1 VNESIERLAHA
12 VLLPAVGGLETS
24 ELIPLLDHG
33 CRAVLLGE
41 TRTEYLARAMSAE
54 RAAAETAELIRE
66 TIAILRGHVSSE
78 LLVAVDHEV
87 VGIRRFDHLLPDDA
101 PAEGLR
107 RLGVNVALG
116 PIVDV
121 VRGENPWLSG
131 RNLGP
136 DPVVVASSGREAV
149 EEFQA
154 AGIAAVAKHYPG
166 HPVLPDDPAVAP
178 AVLRGSL
185 DGLEEPFEAVV
196 AAGVRGIM
204 LGPAVVE
211 AVDPAEAASC
221 SPSVVRRARE
231 RLGFRGT
238 LVSDDL
244 DAAGILRGR
253 TVGAAAVASLAAGA
267 DLLLVSAHVAPECA
281 EALTRA
287 VSDGR
292 IAEERLV
299 EAAASVCHLEM
310 EPSTGGRSAD
320 ASSIE

>member
-12 VLLPAVGGLETS
+12 VLLPAVAGLETS
-24 ELIPLLDHG
+24 ELIPLLDRG

-41 TRTEYLARAMSAE
+41 TRAEYLARAMSAE
-54 RAAAETAELIRE
+54 RVVVETAELVRE
-66 TIAILRGHVSSE
+66 TIATLRERASSE

-87 VGIRRFDHLLPDDA
+87 VGIRRFEHLLADDA

-136 DPVVVASSGREAV
+136 DPVVVAASGRAAV
-149 EEFQA
+149 EELQA

-211 AVDPAEAASC
+211 AIDQTEPASC
-221 SPSVVRRARE
+221 SPSVVRLARE

-253 TVGAAAVASLAAGA
+253 AVGAAAVASLAAGV

-281 EALTRA
+281 EALVQA
-287 VSDGR
+287 VSDRR
-292 IAEERLV
+292 IAEERLA
-299 EAAASVCHLEM
+299 EAAANVGRLEM
-310 EPSTGGRSAD
+310 SGRPGGRGQ
-320 ASSIE
+320 